1 MDNFENNAPLQ
12 QEEAF
17 PIRELI
23 FRCLAKWPWFVASL
37 GICLLLGLY
46 KIIKTEPVYHT
57 SAEVQIKSD
66 SKGRSIS
73 DQNDFSNMGMFT
85 MRSNVNNELRAF
97 QSPDLMSEVVERL
110 NLDVNY
116 YVIGRKRQYAY
127 YGTDLP
133 VVAKFIEPSQSGTS
147 FVVQFQTDST
157 TVRLKDF
164 TSGSEKLKAG
174 AVEGSYGDTLST
186 PVGEVVILPNP
197 TYMGSPSH
205 GYEVVVRKGSVR
217 GATGS
222 YLSRLQ
228 VGLSDKQAD
237 VISLG
242 IDDVSTQRGQDV
254 LSTLISVYNKKW
266 VQDKNQLANATSDFI
281 NDRLKVIEAELAGV
295 DSDISAF
302 KSEQMIPDVEAAA
315 SMYMQQSTVINQQM
329 QDLSNQLYMARYIKS
344 TLGNSGNQPLPA
356 NMGISNA
363 AIENSIAAY
372 NSKLI
377 ERNNLADNSG
387 ENNVLVKDMDKALAT
402 MRGAISQAIDNEILN
417 LNTQYG
423 NLQAQSRQ
431 NTARIAANP
440 NQAKQLLSVERQ
452 QSVKQSLYLYLLQ
465 KREENELSQAFTAYN
480 TRIIKLPVSGS
491 SPVAPKKMQIMLIAF
506 LLGLLI
512 PLGVIYLMM
521 VADTKVRSKNDVK
534 NLSLPYL
541 GEIPLASKKK
551 TLFNRFKRTAVA
563 DNTVVVRAGSR
574 NVTNEAFRVMRT
586 NLEFMTKEAGSNVLA
601 FTSFNPGSG
610 KSFLSMNLGVCLA
623 IKGNRVL
630 LIDGD
635 LRHGS
640 LSAFVGSPEKGL
652 SDFLAKKTDDISGI
666 IIHHQ
671 EYGSLDVIPIGT
683 VPPNPAELV
692 ADPLFGQMVSSLKR
706 KYDYVIIDCPPIDIV
721 TDARIINQYVDRTIF
736 VVRAGLLDKAQLP
749 ELENLYKGG
758 DYNNLCFVLNGTT
771 KESGYYG
778 HYGHYGY
785 YGGKSRSYYGSDSDD
800 DNLAKA

>member
-17 PIRELI
+17 PVRELF
-23 FRCLAKWPWFVASL
+23 FRCLSKWPWFVVSL
-37 GICLLLGLY
+37 GICLLAGLY

-85 MRSNVNNELRAF
+85 LRSNVNNELRAF

-116 YVIGRKRQYAY
+116 YVIGRKRQYTY
-127 YGTDLP
+127 YGTSLP
-133 VVAKFIEPSQSGTS
+133 IVAKFIEPSKSGTS
-147 FVVQFQTDST
+147 FVVQLLKDST

-164 TSGSEKLKAG
+164 TSVSEKLKAG

-197 TYMGSPSH
+197 TYMGAPVF
-205 GYEVVVRKGSVR
+205 GNEVVVRKGSVR

-242 IDDVSTQRGQDV
+242 INDVSTQRGQDV

-302 KSEQMIPDVEAAA
+302 KSEQ
-315 SMYMQQSTVINQQM
+315 NQQM

-363 AIENSIAAY
+363 AIESSIAAY

-377 ERNNLADNSG
+377 ERNNLVDNSG

-402 MRGAISQAIDNEILN
+402 MRGAISQSIDNEILN

-491 SPVAPKKMQIMLIAF
+491 SPVAPRKMMIMLIAF

-551 TLFNRFKRTAVA
+551 TIFNRFKRTAVA
-563 DNTVVVRAGSR
+563 DNTVVVRPGSR

-652 SDFLAKKTDDISGI
+652 SDFLAKKTGDLSEI
-666 IIHHQ
+666 IVHHQ

-692 ADPLFGQMVSSLKR
+692 ADPLFGKMVSSLKQ

-758 DYNNLCFVLNGTT
+758 DYKNLCFVLNGTT

>member
-37 GICLLLGLY
+37 GICLLFGLY
-46 KIIKTEPVYHT
+46 KIIKTEPVYNT

-85 MRSNVNNELRAF
+85 LRSNVNNELRAF

-116 YVIGRKRQYAY
+116 YVIGRKRQYTY
-127 YGTDLP
+127 YGTSLP
-133 VVAKFIEPSQSGTS
+133 IVAKFIEPSKSGTS
-147 FVVQFQTDST
+147 FVVQLQKDST
-157 TVRLKDF
+157 TVRLKNF
-164 TSGSEKLKAG
+164 TNGSEKLKAE

-186 PVGEVVILPNP
+186 PVGDVVILPNP
-197 TYMGSPSH
+197 TYMGAPVF
-205 GYEVVVRKGSVR
+205 GNEVVVRKGSVR

-242 IDDVSTQRGQDV
+242 INDVSTQRGQDV

-363 AIENSIAAY
+363 AIESSIAAY

-377 ERNNLADNSG
+377 ERNNLVDNSG

-402 MRGAISQAIDNEILN
+402 MRGAISQSIDNEILN

-480 TRIIKLPVSGS
+480 TRIIKLPVSGN
-491 SPVAPKKMQIMLIAF
+491 SPVAPRKMQIMLIAF

-551 TLFNRFKRTAVA
+551 TIFNRFKRTAVA

-652 SDFLAKKTDDISGI
+652 SDFLAKKTGDVGEI
-666 IIHHQ
+666 IVSHP

-706 KYDYVIIDCPPIDIV
+706 KYDYVIIDSAPIAMVSDTYSLARYANV
-721 TDARIINQYVDRTIF
+721 TVYVTRANYTKRSL
-736 VVRAGLLDKAQLP
+736 VRYMNNALSRRQL
-749 ELENLYKGG
+749 
-758 DYNNLCFVLNGTT
+758 NNVAVVLNDSNPKMSQG
-771 KESGYYG
+771 
-778 HYGHYGY
+778 YGY
-785 YGGKSRSYYGSDSDD
+785 GYGQDKE
-800 DNLAKA
+800 